1 MYQKTGRKNAKNE
14 AVAISSNLCA
24 LSRISVQVFEYSH
37 GIQFTCKPTTTL
49 PLNAFQFSHL
59 PSYAILTLL
68 TNKPHCVNDAGFDI
82 SQGDID
88 LYHSLNRGLESIQA
102 AMKLFRK
109 RNTDI
114 LID

>member
-1 MYQKTGRKNAKNE
+1 MFFFSFFGN
-14 AVAISSNLCA
+14 
-24 LSRISVQVFEYSH
+24 SRVRTPV
-37 GIQFTCKPTTTL
+37 
-49 PLNAFQFSHL
+49 
-59 PSYAILTLL
+59 AILTLL

-82 SQGDID
+82 LQGDID